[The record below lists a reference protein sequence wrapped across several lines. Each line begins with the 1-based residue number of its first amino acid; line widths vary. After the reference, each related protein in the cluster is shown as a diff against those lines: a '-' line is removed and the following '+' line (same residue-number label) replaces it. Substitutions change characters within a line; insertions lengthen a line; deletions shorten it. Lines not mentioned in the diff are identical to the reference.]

1 MLEYTGLLIFKY
13 TRNNNYYSCILVLN
27 ITKAGFQHKPRIFF
41 LFCDLDFMIFF
52 EIVGVVHGYFG
63 HKTWKPFV
71 VFMKLGKKSL
81 NLVGFG
87 VGIHETREKKLN
99 PGGFWWYSW
108 SGGGLSIGAS
118 RRSTGAATASWNHPN
133 PPGFNLFFIE
143 FHETTTK
150 TLQVSTYFFTEFH
163 ETTNGFNFYGQ
174 KYPWNHQKFQKKS
187 WNQVTKKKNA
197 RFLFKTSV

>member
-1 MLEYTGLLIFKY
+1 MLEYIGLLIFKY
-13 TRNNNYYSCILVLN
+13 TRDNNYYSCILVLN

-52 EIVGVVHGYFG
+52 EIVGVIHGYFG

-87 VGIHETREKKLN
+87 VGIHETREKKIETWRVLVVFMKRWR
-99 PGGFWWYSW
+99 P
-108 SGGGLSIGAS
+108 LD
-118 RRSTGAATASWNHPN
+118 RRL
-133 PPGFNLFFIE
+133 PPPL
-143 FHETTTK
+143 HETTK

-187 WNQVTKKKNA
+187 WNQVTKKRAVSLYNE
-197 RFLFKTSV
+197 LWHW